1 MKTIDQKALGRHFAE
16 VRKAHHMSQRK
27 LEEKTGIANG
37 TIFRYEKG
45 LNMPC
50 LYNLL
55 LICGALGITI
65 DEYIGA
71 IPVVEV

>member
-1 MKTIDQKALGRHFAE
+1 MKAIDQKALGKHLAA
-16 VRKAHHMSQRK
+16 VRKAHHITQRQ

-45 LNMPC
+45 LTMPC

-55 LICGALGITI
+55 LICEALGVTL
-65 DEYIGA
+65 DEYIGE